1 MANLTS
7 GREYLQN
14 IIKETYQQTGAI
26 GSIET
31 ISERNSFVSSV
42 KQFESGYVVNW
53 QSILHPLI
61 SGLETSDF
69 KKYSGVRSGP
79 WAEYDGLDSQYGG
92 LSGWTLT
99 AEPWATE
106 DGLECLWDKTKSQP
120 NSITAV
126 LYCLSNKIDEISIL
140 SNQDVDIYDDSEIR
154 SKILCLENDF
164 LRIYKEA
171 IGCDASLKCSSEKS
185 LEYSVLR
192 HVYEIFEQV
201 IDGGPNIPNLFD
213 CEKDYPELSIKLLV
227 SNLIFD
233 VLIDQ
238 KYISGLTADLT
249 CIREW
254 IGKYDSVDCTPT
266 YGLSAELNYISNGDN
281 LVESIFKLD
290 QALKADL
297 QGAYDY
303 GDKSSGSPGWIELS
317 VPTENQNSVG
327 TFILSNHRDLFEY
340 ADDLEEAQ
348 ALVTIFA
355 DKLMLEAGLTQSQ
368 VDTVNSL
375 GGFTS
380 SNGAVAVIA
389 VIGTQPYL
397 DLLAIYQVY
406 ASSVISKVRP
416 VADSLGDAAYFDIL
430 DQDSYQND
438 NSVDSLARS
447 NLVFRVENH
456 PIYRNPGINSETTL
470 PEEVLNWKYGSVNLM
485 RSVMNMSPKTNVPKT
500 MKSGVSYGDVVGYD
514 QTAIWVANGVTEDL
528 INYTDCHNEP
538 VGDDNLYYRKPGNGQ
553 IYKLNLCPGEVDIGS
568 LKDVQ
573 DSLPQMNDILLYN
586 NTSDTW
592 QMETLELDAVQ
603 DVDLSTLPS
612 DGQALAYNS
621 ASQSWIPQT
630 ISGTSNDNLGN
641 HIATQDLTLSEF
653 DILNVHNISL
663 TSTVAS
669 PHMSLNV
676 SGGNLNFNSQIGS
689 ASSTCDYNFGA
700 EDGKPA
706 SLNVETGSG
715 TGVFSILADSTSGVK
730 QSVTMPAAQPTSTGQ
745 VLSVNTLTN
754 TNQDIQLE
762 WATISPGSTS
772 AGSAGT
778 LQLSDGAGGFN
789 AASWSESGNN
799 ILPSV
804 NDSYDIGSASFKVRD
819 LFLGP
824 ASLKI
829 GKTSETVDPNHLL
842 SIGTDGVFGNMEF
855 KSIADQGSMLYRF
868 KGQDGAPAAIAIS
881 SGTNEFALT
890 VPDLLA
896 SLELKLPVDMGTTGQ
911 VLSLNTNVNATK
923 GEFEWVTPAT
933 GGLTEVS
940 EDLTPAL
947 GGNLDLAGSNI
958 TGTGNVDINGSITAN
973 LFKGPL
979 EGAVH
984 FEAKAGENLLKGET
998 VYVSGISGNNPIVMK
1013 AQANG
1018 DLKMPAFGI
1027 MGEDVAL
1034 NNLGNVVTF
1043 GSQVGLNV
1051 INFGE
1056 TGITFN
1062 LGDTLY
1068 ISATEAGR
1076 VTNVP
1081 PSGESNRIQNIGKI
1095 ERISPTSNASIK
1107 VGGAGRT
1114 NATPALDS
1122 GSIFIGDL
1130 QNKSVT
1136 VKLQEE
1142 VEDIVGAMVSGNV
1155 ENGIDVN
1162 YDDLTGKL
1170 NFNVALPTTYTN
1182 TIDYGNLNGTVID
1195 PHDSVEAYCYFSG
1208 GGTGKVGFDYS
1219 STTNGGWQ
1227 SGQRFRIRN
1236 LNLDNA
1242 LPIEGSTDGITA
1254 KIKVVGAVGI
1264 GSAQVQFSL
1273 DPGARAEG
1281 FFDGTFFLLTVA
1293 NDK

>member
-53 QSILHPLI
+53 QSILYPLI

-120 NSITAV
+120 SSITAA
-126 LYCLSNKIDEISIL
+126 LYCLSSKIDEISIL

-154 SKILCLENDF
+154 SKIICLENDF
-164 LRIYKEA
+164 LRMYKEA
-171 IGCDASLKCSSEKS
+171 IGCDATLKCSSEKG

-238 KYISGLTADLT
+238 KYISGLTVDLN
-249 CIREW
+249 CIRKW
-254 IGKYDSVDCTPT
+254 IGKYDSIDCAPT
-266 YGLSAELNYISNGDN
+266 YGLSSELNYINNGDD
-281 LVESIFKLD
+281 LVEAIFKLD
-290 QALKADL
+290 QTFKADL
-297 QGAYDY
+297 QGAYDN

-327 TFILSNHRDLFEY
+327 TFILSNHRDLFEWQ
-340 ADDLEEAQ
+340 DDLEEVSAM
-348 ALVTIFA
+348 ALIFA
-355 DKLMLEAGLTQSQ
+355 DKLMIEGGLTQSQ
-368 VDTVNSL
+368 VDAVNSL
-375 GGFTS
+375 GGFAS

-389 VIGTQPYL
+389 VIGTPAYL
-397 DLLAIYQVY
+397 DMLAIYQVY
-406 ASSVISKVRP
+406 VSSLVSKVRP
-416 VADSLGDAAYFDIL
+416 VADGLGDAAYFDII
-430 DQDSYQND
+430 DQDSYQTE
-438 NSVDSLARS
+438 NSPDYLARS
-447 NLVFRVENH
+447 TSVFKVEVH
-456 PIYRNPGINSETTL
+456 PVYRNPGINSETTL
-470 PEEVLNWKYGSVNLM
+470 PEDTLNWKYGSVNLM
-485 RSVMNMSPKTNVPKT
+485 KSVMNISPKTNVPKT
-500 MKSGVSYGDVVGYD
+500 MKSGVSYGDVTGYD

-573 DSLPQMNDILLYN
+573 DALPQQNDMLLYN
-586 NTSDTW
+586 NTSDSW
-592 QMETLELDAVQ
+592 QMETLQLSAVQ
-603 DVDLSTLPS
+603 DVDLGTAPT
-612 DGQALAYNS
+612 DGQALAYDL
-621 ASQSWIPQT
+621 ASQSWVPQT

-689 ASSTCDYNFGA
+689 ASNTCDYNFGA

-706 SLNVETGSG
+706 SLNVATGSG
-715 TGVFSILADSTSGVK
+715 VGVFSILADSTSGVK

-745 VLSVNTLTN
+745 VLAVNTLAN

-762 WATISPGSTS
+762 WATISSGSTS
-772 AGSAGT
+772 VGSAGT
-778 LQLSDGAGGFN
+778 IQLSNGTGGFN
-789 AASWSESGNN
+789 AASWSDNN
-799 ILPSV
+799 ILPSA
-804 NDSYDIGSASFKVRD
+804 NDSYDIGSANFKVRD
-819 LFLGP
+819 FYLGP
-824 ASLKI
+824 SSLQI
-829 GKTSETVDPNHLL
+829 AKTSLTVDPNDFL
-842 SIGTDGVFGNMEF
+842 SIGTDGVLGSMEF
-855 KSIADQGSMLYRF
+855 KSIPDQGSMLYRF

-890 VPDLLA
+890 IPDLPA
-896 SLELKLPVDMGTTGQ
+896 SLELKLPINMGTTGQ

-923 GEFEWVTPAT
+923 GEFEWITPN
-933 GGLTEVS
+933 GSGLASVA
-940 EDLTPAL
+940 EDLAPSL
-947 GGNLDLAGSNI
+947 GGDLDLATSDITGIGNINIDGSIGSN
-958 TGTGNVDINGSITAN
+958 
-973 LFKGPL
+973 LFIGPL

-984 FEAKAGENLLKGET
+984 FEAQAGENLLKGEV
-998 VYVSGISGNNPIVMK
+998 VYVSGISGNTPVVMK

-1027 MGEDVAL
+1027 LAEDVAQ
-1034 NNLGNVVTF
+1034 NNTGNVVTF
-1043 GSQVGLNV
+1043 GSQKGLNA

-1056 TGITFN
+1056 TGIIFN

-1068 ISATEAGR
+1068 ISGTEAGR
-1076 VTNVP
+1076 LTNVP
-1081 PSGESNRIQNIGKI
+1081 PAGESNRIQNIGKI
-1095 ERISPTSNASIK
+1095 ERVSPTTNMTIK
-1107 VGGAGRT
+1107 VGGSGRT
-1114 NATPALDS
+1114 NATPALDN
-1122 GSIFIGDL
+1122 GNIFIGSL
-1130 QNKSVT
+1130 QNESVT
-1136 VKLQEE
+1136 VNLDASIKTA
-1142 VEDIVGAMVSGNV
+1142 VGGMVSGNI
-1155 ENGIDVN
+1155 ENGIDVDYN
-1162 YDDLTGKL
+1162 PLTEKL
-1170 NFNVALPTTYTN
+1170 NFNVNLPSQYTN
-1182 TIDYGNLNGTVID
+1182 TFDYGSATGTVID
-1195 PHDSVEAYCYFSG
+1195 PHDDARAYCYYSG
-1208 GGTGKVGFDYS
+1208 GAIGKVGFDYS
-1219 STTNGGWQ
+1219 SSTNGGWLA
-1227 SGQRFRIRN
+1227 GQRFQIRN
-1236 LNLDNA
+1236 LNLDQA
-1242 LPIEGSTDGITA
+1242 LPIEGSTDGLTA
-1254 KIKVVGAVGI
+1254 KIKVVGPTGI
-1264 GSAQVQFSL
+1264 GTAQVQFSL